1 MPPSREA
8 LLLSRFFS
16 ERYDA
21 RIEAIEKETGRRF
34 ERVHLPEDPQARL
47 APEECAKL
55 ELAYFSG
62 DVFPA
67 GSRALFAACHS
78 APRLRWLHVF
88 NAGTDHEVFSR
99 LFERGVTLTNSSG
112 TSAVPIAQTAVAGLL
127 MLARGFPHWIEAQR
141 QRSWSSWPETPR
153 DLADQTLLV
162 VGLGAIGGE
171 IARLSRAL
179 GLHVIGVRRS
189 PEGPEDPVD
198 ELHPP
203 SRLGELLPRV
213 DWLALA
219 CPLTDETRGMI
230 DSKAL
235 ALLPPGACVINVGR
249 GELLDEAALTGAL
262 RSGALGGAYLDVFE
276 IEPLPRESPLWQMAN
291 VIITPHA
298 SSFAQGNRRREAE
311 VFLDNLGRWARGEP
325 LANRVS

>member
-1 MPPSREA
+1 MPPPREA
-8 LLLSRFFS
+8 LLLSRFFA
-16 ERYDA
+16 ERHDA
-21 RIEAIEKETGRRF
+21 RIETIEKETGRRF
-34 ERVHLPEDPQARL
+34 ERVLLPEDPQARL
-47 APEECAKL
+47 APEQCAKI

-67 GSRALFAACHS
+67 GSRAFFAACHS

-88 NAGTDHEVFSR
+88 NAGTDHDVFSR
-99 LFERGVTLTNSSG
+99 LIERGVSLTNSSG

-127 MLARGFPHWIEAQR
+127 MLARGFPHWIEAKR
-141 QRSWSSWPETPR
+141 ERSWSPPPETPG
-153 DLADQTLLV
+153 DLADETLLV
-162 VGLGAIGGE
+162 VGLGAIGSE

-189 PEGPEDPVD
+189 PARPEDPVD

-203 SRLGELLPRV
+203 SRLAELLPRA

-219 CPLTDETRGMI
+219 CPLTDETRGLI

-235 ALLPPGACVINVGR
+235 SLLPPGARVINVGR
-249 GELLDEAALTGAL
+249 GELLDEAALIGAL

-276 IEPLPRESPLWQMAN
+276 TEPLPRESPLWELPN
-291 VIITPHA
+291 VILTPHA
-298 SSFAQGNRRREAE
+298 SSFAQRNRRRQVEL
-311 VFLDNLGRWARGEP
+311 FLQNLARWARDEP
-325 LANRVS
+325 LANRVP